1 LAIDRLDRL
10 FAVHPA
16 RSVGPIQ
23 DRMDAMLAASLYA
36 AAGRPAVA
44 RSIVDAIMATADSL
58 AQRAVHPLRLAAL
71 GEIALAEGRPREA
84 MQLFRGSDL
93 AADGLPATR
102 CAVCIL
108 PALARAAERAG
119 WADSARIFWERYVTT
134 PSLDRLQADQW
145 FLAMAYR
152 KLAELYTAAGDRA
165 KAGEYS
171 AKLVNQWRDA
181 DPELRRVHFNTALT
195 LH

>member
-1 LAIDRLDRL
+1 
-10 FAVHPA
+10 
-16 RSVGPIQ
+16 
-23 DRMDAMLAASLYA
+23 
-36 AAGRPAVA
+36 
-44 RSIVDAIMATADSL
+44 
-58 AQRAVHPLRLAAL
+58 
-71 GEIALAEGRPREA
+71 
-84 MQLFRGSDL
+84 
-93 AADGLPATR
+93 
-102 CAVCIL
+102 VCIL

-152 KLAELYTAAGDRA
+152 KLAALYTAAGHRA
-165 KAGEYS
+165 KAEEYS

-181 DPELRRVHFNTALT
+181 DPELRKVDSHTAPT